1 MYESYLS
8 GAITAADDIVVS
20 GNPEGED
27 RRGLLPVLI
36 LSLYLFIQDLEENIF
51 MASSHHLA

>member
-8 GAITAADDIVVS
+8 GAITAADDIVVP

-36 LSLYLFIQDLEENIF
+36 LSLYISIQDLEENIF